1 MEPPSDPVDNDPN
14 PSNLNQSKASKELK
28 LGMSKTYT
36 NSSYPFVVI
45 GVVIIGFGFIV
56 GTFIRLI
63 SVVNLQTQPSL
74 SIQPTPNSEGNP
86 IVNSNNSS
94 TSSPI
99 KPEISLSNELIT
111 LTKFNQIQ
119 NGMTIQQIQ
128 ELIGNEGKLL
138 GSTNAGN
145 ISGKVYSWQNPQGS
159 NAIVEFK
166 NDQVV
171 SKSQAG
177 LK

>member
-1 MEPPSDPVDNDPN
+1 MEPSPDPDDKD
-14 PSNLNQSKASKELK
+14 LNQSQESKEPVIK
-28 LGMSKTYT
+28 LGISKTYT

-99 KPEISLSNELIT
+99 KPEISLSNEVIT

-128 ELIGNEGKLL
+128 ELIGSNEGKLL

>member
-1 MEPPSDPVDNDPN
+1 MEPSLDPVDQEPN
-14 PSNLNQSKASKELK
+14 QSNLNQESKEPAIK
-28 LGMSKTYT
+28 LGISKTYS
-36 NSSYPFVVI
+36 NNSYPFVVI

-63 SVVNLQTQPSL
+63 SMVNIQPSSQPNL
-74 SIQPTPNSEGNP
+74 SGQPTPSPEGNP
-86 IVNSNNSS
+86 PINSPN
-94 TSSPI
+94 SPI
-99 KPEISLSNELIT
+99 KPEISSTNDVIT
-111 LTKFNQIQ
+111 LAKFNQVQ
-119 NGMTIQQIQ
+119 NGMAIQQVQ
-128 ELIGNEGKLL
+128 ELIGSEGKLL

>member
-14 PSNLNQSKASKELK
+14 PSPDSKEPVIK
-28 LGMSKTYT
+28 RGMSKTYT
-36 NSSYPFVVI
+36 HSSYPFAVI

-74 SIQPTPNSEGNP
+74 SGQPNP
-86 IVNSNNSS
+86 PVNSTN
-94 TSSPI
+94 SPI
-99 KPEISLSNELIT
+99 KPEISLSNDLIT
-111 LTKFNQIQ
+111 LAKFNQIQ

-128 ELIGNEGKLL
+128 ELIGSEGKLL

>member
-1 MEPPSDPVDNDPN
+1 MKPTLDPFDQEPN
-14 PSNLNQSKASKELK
+14 PSNLNQSKQSKEPAIK

-45 GVVIIGFGFIV
+45 GVVIVGFGFIV

-63 SVVNLQTQPSL
+63 SAVNIQPQISL
-74 SIQPTPNSEGNP
+74 SGQSTPNPEVNP
-86 IVNSNNSS
+86 SVNSPNNS
-94 TSSPI
+94 PN
-99 KPEISLSNELIT
+99 KPEISPSNDVIT
-111 LTKFNQIQ
+111 LAKFNQIQ

-128 ELIGNEGKLL
+128 ELIGTEGKLL
-138 GSTNAGN
+138 ASTNAGST
-145 ISGKVYSWQNPQGS
+145 SGKVYWWQNHQGS

-166 NDQVV
+166 NDQVI